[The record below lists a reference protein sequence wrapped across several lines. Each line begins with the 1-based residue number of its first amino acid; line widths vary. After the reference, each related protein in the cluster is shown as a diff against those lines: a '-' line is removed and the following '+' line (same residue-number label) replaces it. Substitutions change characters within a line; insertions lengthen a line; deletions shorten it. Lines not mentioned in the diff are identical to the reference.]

1 MMEKDQKHRLTEDEE
16 CRLGELVQ
24 QGDRH
29 AADTLITA
37 NLGFVVSVARQ
48 YVGKG
53 LELDDLVSEG
63 NIALMLAAY
72 KWNPSKGVRFVQYA
86 VWDIRRAIEQ
96 AIEQQTSIV
105 RKPQSV
111 DMKMSQISMDAP
123 LRQGYT
129 RTLGES
135 MPSRDNR
142 PQTEEVDDFSAGY
155 GLLQCLHHLN
165 EREQKVITLFYG
177 LKGEQMN
184 MTEIASLMQLK
195 RERIRQIR
203 KKAERKLR
211 RPMREIMK

>member
-1 MMEKDQKHRLTEDEE
+1 MMEKDQKYRLTEDEE
-16 CRLGELVQ
+16 RRLGELIQ

-37 NLGFVVSVARQ
+37 NLGFVVSIARQ

-72 KWNPSKGVRFVQYA
+72 KWDPSKGVRFVQYA
-86 VWDIRRAIEQ
+86 VWDIRRAMEQ

-111 DMKMSQISMDAP
+111 DMKMSQVSMDAP

-155 GLLQCLHHLN
+155 GLLQSLHHLN

-177 LKGEQMN
+177 LKGVQMN
-184 MTEIASLMQLK
+184 MSEIASMMQLK
-195 RERIRQIR
+195 RERVRQIR

-211 RPMREIMK
+211 RPMRDIMK